1 MGDAK
6 DPVRKG
12 VRVLFGQLCCIYP
25 PGKLFP
31 YVVDGLKSKNS
42 RQRSG
47 TVLCVYTYNALKL
60 LYLGRHSSLGFTLGG
75 ILGINLVHVLHMYIL

>member
-1 MGDAK
+1 MIYKLVSIILIQVGDAK

-31 YVVDGLKSKNS
+31 YIVDGLKSKNS

-47 TVLCVYTYNALKL
+47 NECN
-60 LYLGRHSSLGFTLGG
+60 S
-75 ILGINLVHVLHMYIL
+75 MYVI

>member
-1 MGDAK
+1 MQLSIILIQVGDAK

-12 VRVLFGQLCCIYP
+12 VRVLFGLLCCVYP

-31 YVVDGLKSKNS
+31 YIVDGLKSKNS

-47 TVLCVYTYNALKL
+47 NEC
-60 LYLGRHSSLGFTLGG
+60 
-75 ILGINLVHVLHMYIL
+75 MQ